1 MSAIVFGS
9 LNMDVVTR
17 TPRFPQPGETIAGLS
32 FSTVPGGKG
41 ANQAVAAS
49 RLGVPTY
56 LVGRVG
62 SDDFGR
68 VLLARL
74 RDAGVNV
81 DGVKIDKDTHSGV
94 ATIAIDNRG
103 ENHIIVVPGANGC
116 VDASDV
122 DRLARLLPQAK
133 VLLLQLEIPLDT
145 VKAAINVARDVGV
158 RVILDPAPAPSEFPP
173 ELYRQ
178 IDIIS
183 PNEVEASQLTGI
195 CVECPES
202 AAQAADR
209 LREWGVE
216 TAIVKLGDRGVYCA
230 TAGDGFFLPA
240 FAVDAVD
247 TVAAGDAFNGALAA
261 ALDRDL
267 SWREAVTQAAAAGA
281 IATTQPGAQTAMCDR
296 STLEAFLQR
305 RRV

>member
-17 TPRFPQPGETIAGLS
+17 TPRFPKPGETIAGLS

-81 DGVKIDKDTHSGV
+81 DGVKVDCHTHSGV
-94 ATIAIDNRG
+94 ATIAIDNCG
-103 ENHIIVVPGANGC
+103 ENNIIVVPGANGC

-122 DRLARLLPQAK
+122 DRLKRLLPQAK
-133 VLLLQLEIPLDT
+133 VLLLQLEIPLET
-145 VKAAINVARDVGV
+145 VKAAITVARDVGV

-178 IDIIS
+178 IDIIT
-183 PNEVEASQLTGI
+183 PNEVEACQMTGI
-195 CVECPES
+195 RVECPES
-202 AAQAADR
+202 AAQAAGR
-209 LREWGVE
+209 LREWGVG

-230 TAGDGFFLPA
+230 TAGVRFFLPA

-247 TVAAGDAFNGALAA
+247 TVAAGDAFNGALAD
-261 ALDRDL
+261 ALERDL
-267 SWREAVTQAAAAGA
+267 SWREAVIQAAAAGA
-281 IATTQPGAQTAMCDR
+281 IATTQAGAQTAMCDR
-296 STLEAFLQR
+296 STLEAFLQE